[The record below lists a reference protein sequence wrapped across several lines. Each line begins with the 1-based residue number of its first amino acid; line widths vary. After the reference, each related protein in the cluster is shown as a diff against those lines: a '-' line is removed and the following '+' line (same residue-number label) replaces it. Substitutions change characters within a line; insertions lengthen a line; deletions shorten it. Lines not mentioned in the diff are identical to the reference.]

1 MPCPR
6 THALAWLAPLAVV
19 ASVSTSASAAPPPV
33 RYDGHAAVRTWP
45 TDDEALRAVLSI
57 TDDVWTERV
66 GVGPVDVRLSPEG
79 LAALAATGIDYEVR
93 IADLQVGID
102 EERARLSAAPDPA
115 AAPGAWF
122 SDFKDVNAVDAY
134 LDTLAAEVP
143 DLVTVQEVGSSLDGR
158 PIRALRITAGSAE
171 GKAAVFFTGTQH
183 AREWLS
189 PMTVMCI
196 ADTYARAYGTNP
208 RITDV
213 LDAIVL
219 YVIPMVNPD
228 GYAYSW
234 NGDRY
239 WRKNTRGGYGVDLN
253 RNWGYQWGGDG
264 SSGSLGD
271 ETFRGDAPFS
281 EPETQ
286 AVKAF
291 VESKPEGVAFIDFH
305 SFAELVLYPWGYQYG
320 AAPDDVLL
328 AQIAGEMA
336 SAIESSHGNDFQP
349 IQGSD
354 LYPASGVI
362 DDWAYGEHGMMAFTI
377 ELRGSDFVIGPQH
390 IVPSCEENLEA
401 SLVVTEW
408 ATQFSDPPS
417 GGDGGGTGEPG
428 GDGPNDDH
436 GGDDVPQ
443 DDDGDDGDDDDG
455 TGFGDDDDDDGDH
468 DDHAEG
474 DDDDGDDGLGLP
486 GALPPGFGMDGQVAG
501 CGCRS
506 RGATPSPAL
515 LLLVLLARRRRRFFR
530 NRV

>member
-1 MPCPR
+1 MPSPR
-6 THALAWLAPLAVV
+6 THALSWAAAVV
-19 ASVSTSASAAPPPV
+19 VALTSTASSAAPPRV
-33 RYDGHAAVRTWP
+33 RYDGHAAVRVWP
-45 TDDEALRAVLSI
+45 TDEAALREVLAI
-57 TDDVWTERV
+57 ADDVWTERV
-66 GVGPVDVRLSPEG
+66 GVGPVDMRLSPDG
-79 LAALAATGIDYEVR
+79 LAALAATGIDYEIR
-93 IADLQVGID
+93 IADLQLGID
-102 EERARLSAAPDPA
+102 EEHARLSAAPDPA

-122 SDFKDVNAVDAY
+122 SDFKDVAAVDAY
-134 LDTLAAEVP
+134 LDTLAADVP
-143 DLVTVQEVGSSLDGR
+143 DRVTVQDVGSSLEGR
-158 PIRALRITAGSAE
+158 PIRALQITAGSTE

-189 PMTVMCI
+189 PMTVMCL
-196 ADTYARAYGTNP
+196 ADTYARDYGSDP

-219 YVIPMVNPD
+219 YVVPMVNPD

-234 NGDRY
+234 AGDRY

-264 SSGSLGD
+264 SSGSYGD

-286 AVKAF
+286 AVKAYI
-291 VESKPEGVAFIDFH
+291 ESKPDGVAFIDFH

-320 AAPDDVLL
+320 AAPDDAQLS
-328 AQIAGEMA
+328 QIAGQMS
-336 SAIESSHGNDFQP
+336 SAIQGTHGNYFQP

-377 ELRGSDFVIGPQH
+377 ELRGNDFVIGPQH

-401 SLVVTEW
+401 SLVLTEW

-417 GGDGGGTGEPG
+417 GGDGAGTDG
-428 GDGPNDDH
+428 GDGDPGDGHGDDQ
-436 GGDDVPQ
+436 GGDDSPGGS
-443 DDDGDDGDDDDG
+443 DGDGDDGG
-455 TGFGDDDDDDGDH
+455 QTGLDPDDDDDDDGND
-468 DDHAEG
+468 G
-474 DDDDGDDGLGLP
+474 DDDDDAALP
-486 GALPPGFGMDGQVAG
+486 GALPPSFGMDGQVAG
-501 CGCRS
+501 CGCAS
-506 RGATPSPAL
+506 RGDAPSPAL
-515 LLLVLLARRRRRFFR
+515 LLLAVLVLRRRRFSR